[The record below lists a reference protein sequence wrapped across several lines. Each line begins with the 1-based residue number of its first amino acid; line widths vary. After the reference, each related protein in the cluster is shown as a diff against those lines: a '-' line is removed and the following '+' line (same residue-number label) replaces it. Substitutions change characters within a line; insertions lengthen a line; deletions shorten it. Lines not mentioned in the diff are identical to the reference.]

1 MLSTFIKD
9 ELTAIHTV
17 FHYKIHVKYKSF
29 LNYWYE
35 ISIHHRESFKQLHV
49 HTKINEYDK
58 HVWWG
63 YCWCDVTA
71 ICIHPNIEDKYL
83 GS

>member
-29 LNYWYE
+29 LNYE
-35 ISIHHRESFKQLHV
+35 ISIPHRESFKELHV

-58 HVWWG
+58 HV
-63 YCWCDVTA
+63 
-71 ICIHPNIEDKYL
+71 
-83 GS
+83 